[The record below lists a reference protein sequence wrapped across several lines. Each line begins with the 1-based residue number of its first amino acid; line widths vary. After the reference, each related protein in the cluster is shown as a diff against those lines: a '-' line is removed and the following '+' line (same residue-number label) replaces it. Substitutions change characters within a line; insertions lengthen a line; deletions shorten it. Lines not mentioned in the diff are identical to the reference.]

1 MIRAGKKDIKKGE
14 EILVNYGTHY
24 NGVFLNPAL
33 E

>member
-1 MIRAGKKDIKKGE
+1 MIRAEKDIKKGE